1 MTDEDFNRRLK
12 EAYRE
17 EASELL
23 TEVQKKLLA
32 LTDAGTTYGDQLPHI
47 SRSLSL
53 LHSFKGAAR
62 AVSESQAVTICQW
75 LETALSNHKK
85 DNRAI
90 EPTDLHKLTLSLE
103 LLDEL
108 VVLADD
114 NLSGK
119 EKIKAEV
126 KKILAAILESDDI
139 NMEVAVSQDANSY
152 DIFGRAEDQ
161 KVDVKKEPMPPK
173 NDVSATKSTPQEIQA
188 APSPVVIDN
197 LTSVRVPFEK
207 LDRLLSE
214 SEELITVKTKAGEQL
229 QQLQQLKSLVT
240 HLTDEVSLLSSPQER
255 RALLSLAQQV
265 QSKVTGMARGAARDG
280 NTTALTI
287 NRYLESAKTLVML
300 PVASCFEVFPRLIRE
315 LNRELDKD
323 VHLIIEGG
331 ELEIDRRILER
342 LKDPLVH
349 LLRNAM
355 DHAIESTTERHAA
368 GKRQAQLTV
377 SARQL
382 NGETIEIVIVD
393 NGRGI
398 DEEAVRRSAIK
409 KQLLTEKEAVA
420 LSIDEV
426 YALIF
431 RPDFSTRETVNELS
445 GRGLGLAIVKEKIEE
460 LNGRIELT
468 SSGGVGTSFRIIVPT
483 TLATF
488 MGVLVEAAGQR
499 FVVPLAGL
507 NRAIRVHP
515 LALEIV
521 DERETFIVDG
531 QVLPVASLAKALNL
545 PAAPIHSTH
554 SQSRGFKYLEML
566 VLSYRDKKA
575 GLIVD
580 QILIEQEFLVK
591 KLGYPLGQLNN
602 FAGATI
608 LADGKVALVLNI
620 SDLVET
626 IVNTRFMQDQKLA
639 SGLAAMLDREDE
651 NNSKQS
657 VLIVDDSVTAR
668 VFMRSIVEAAGY
680 RVTLAVDGQ
689 DALNK
694 LKLDTFD
701 LVLTDVEMP
710 LLNGF
715 ELLKA
720 IRASDALKE
729 LPVVLITSLAGKEHR
744 EEGMAA
750 GADDFIVKGDEQ
762 QSSILEVIKKLI

>member
-32 LTDAGTTYGDQLPHI
+32 LNDGGTAYGEQLPHI

-75 LETALSNHKK
+75 LESALSNHKRHSQPIDK
-85 DNRAI
+85 ADS
-90 EPTDLHKLTLSLE
+90 HKLTLSLE

-108 VVLADD
+108 VVMADD
-114 NLSGK
+114 NHSGK
-119 EKIKAEV
+119 DKIKSQV
-126 KKILAAILESDDI
+126 KKILATVLEGDEI
-139 NMEVAVSQDANSY
+139 ETVPVEDANSY
-152 DIFGRAEDQ
+152 DIFGQADQTKDRARIA
-161 KVDVKKEPMPPK
+161 K
-173 NDVSATKSTPQEIQA
+173 TPTA
-188 APSPVVIDN
+188 APQADNAKPATAPEAVVIDN

-214 SEELITVKTKAGEQL
+214 SEELITVKTKAAEHL
-229 QQLQQLKSLVT
+229 QEMQVLKNLVAD
-240 HLTDEVSLLSSPQER
+240 LADEVGSLTSPDER
-255 RALLSLAQQV
+255 RALANLVQQM
-265 QSKVTGMARGAARDG
+265 QRKVKNMTRGAVRDG

-315 LNRELDKD
+315 LNRELDKE
-323 VHLIIEGG
+323 VQLIIEGG
-331 ELEIDRRILER
+331 QLEIDRRILER

-355 DHAIESTTERHAA
+355 DHAIEPTGERQAA
-368 GKRQAQLTV
+368 GKKQAQLTV

-382 NGETIEIVIVD
+382 NGETIEICIVD

-398 DEEAVRRSAIK
+398 DQAAVRRSAVK
-409 KQLLTEKEAVA
+409 KQLLSKEEA
-420 LSIDEV
+420 LKLTSDEV

-468 SSGGVGTSFRIIVPT
+468 STDGIGTSFRIIVPT

-515 LALEIV
+515 LALEII

-531 QVLPVASLAKALNL
+531 QIFPVASLAKALNL
-545 PAAPIHSTH
+545 TAAPKQMQGPGSA
-554 SQSRGFKYLEML
+554 RGFKYLEML
-566 VLSYRDKKA
+566 VLSHREKKA

-580 QILIEQEFLVK
+580 QVLSEQEFLVK
-591 KLGYPLGQLNN
+591 KLGYPLGQLHN

-620 SDLVET
+620 NDLVET

-651 NNSKQS
+651 NNSKPS
-657 VLIVDDSVTAR
+657 VLIVDESLTAR
-668 VFMRSIVEAAGY
+668 IFLRKVIESAGF
-680 RVTLAVDGQ
+680 RATLAVDGQ
-689 DALNK
+689 DALNQ
-694 LKLDTFD
+694 LKSNSFD

-710 LLNGF
+710 VLNGL
-715 ELLKA
+715 ELVKA
-720 IRASDALKE
+720 IRKNDALKSM
-729 LPVVLITSLAGKEHR
+729 PVVLVTSLAGKEHK
-744 EEGMAA
+744 EEGLAA
-750 GADDFIVKGDEQ
+750 GADAYFVKGDEE
-762 QSSILEVIKKLI
+762 SSMMEVIKKLI